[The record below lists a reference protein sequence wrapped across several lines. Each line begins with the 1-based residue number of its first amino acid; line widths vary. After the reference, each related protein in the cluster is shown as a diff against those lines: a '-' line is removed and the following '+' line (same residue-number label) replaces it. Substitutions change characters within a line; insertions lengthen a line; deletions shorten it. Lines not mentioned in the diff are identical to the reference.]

1 VDAATYVALTSVG
14 TRPYVCVEMNYFA
27 YGSNLNTDHLRSW
40 LTRWGVDPEELGPPR
55 KANLPGYRLRTNYL
69 RSNGIGACNIEPR
82 PRSRVEGIVMTVT
95 PSIREVLR
103 LKEGHPHR
111 YAEIEI
117 VVTPFGK
124 QRTVRAFTYI
134 VTHQFALH
142 FDVPVT
148 QEYRRLILEGA
159 ASHRL
164 SPPYQKHLRRILRT
178 LCHERSSSDDAMTR
192 ISTRGTF
199 CDLTL
204 G

>member
-1 VDAATYVALTSVG
+1 
-14 TRPYVCVEMNYFA
+14 
-27 YGSNLNTDHLRSW
+27 
-40 LTRWGVDPEELGPPR
+40 
-55 KANLPGYRLRTNYL
+55 
-69 RSNGIGACNIEPR
+69 
-82 PRSRVEGIVMTVT
+82 MTVT

-164 SPPYQKHLRRILRT
+164 SPPLPEASAAYTPNVMQRAQLF
-178 LCHERSSSDDAMTR
+178 
-192 ISTRGTF
+192 G
-199 CDLTL
+199 
-204 G
+204 

>member
-1 VDAATYVALTSVG
+1 
-14 TRPYVCVEMNYFA
+14 VCVEMNYFA

-40 LTRWGVDPEELGPPR
+40 LTRWGVDPEELGPAQGHPPR
-55 KANLPGYRLRTNYL
+55 LPPADQLPAFQWN
-69 RSNGIGACNIEPR
+69 RSLQHRAPPTEQGRGDRHDRHP
-82 PRSRVEGIVMTVT
+82 IV
-95 PSIREVLR
+95 REVLR

-164 SPPYQKHLRRILRT
+164 SPHYQKHLRRILRT
-178 LCHERSSSDDAMTR
+178 SCHERALRMTR
-192 ISTRGTF
+192 
-199 CDLTL
+199 
-204 G
+204 

>member
-1 VDAATYVALTSVG
+1 MG

-40 LTRWGVDPEELGPPR
+40 LSRWGVDPEELGPAR
-55 KANLPGYRLRTNYL
+55 QAILPGYRLRTNYL
-69 RSNGIGACNIEPR
+69 RSFGVGACNIEPR

-111 YAEIEI
+111 YAEIKI
-117 VVTPFGK
+117 AVAPFGK

-164 SPPYQKHLRRILRT
+164 SPHYQRHLRRMLRP
-178 LCHERSSSDDAMTR
+178 LSHERVSPDEATTR
-192 ISTRGTF
+192 IPTQQISAT
-199 CDLTL
+199 
-204 G
+204 

>member
-1 VDAATYVALTSVG
+1 MEAAPYVALTSMG
-14 TRPYVCVEMNYFA
+14 TRPYVCVEMTYFA

-55 KANLPGYRLRTNYL
+55 KANLPGYRLRTNCL

-82 PRSRVEGIVMTVT
+82 PRNRVEGIVMTVT

-117 VVTPFGK
+117 AVAPLGK

-159 ASHRL
+159 ASHQL
-164 SPPYQKHLRRILRT
+164 SPRYQKNLRRLLRP
-178 LCHERSSSDDAMTR
+178 LSHERISSDEATTR
-192 ISTRGTF
+192 IPTQRISAT
-199 CDLTL
+199 
-204 G
+204 

>member
-1 VDAATYVALTSVG
+1 
-14 TRPYVCVEMNYFA
+14 
-27 YGSNLNTDHLRSW
+27 
-40 LTRWGVDPEELGPPR
+40 
-55 KANLPGYRLRTNYL
+55 
-69 RSNGIGACNIEPR
+69 
-82 PRSRVEGIVMTVT
+82 MTVT

-164 SPPYQKHLRRILRT
+164 SPPTRGICGVYSERYATSAALR
-178 LCHERSSSDDAMTR
+178 MTR
-192 ISTRGTF
+192 
-199 CDLTL
+199 
-204 G
+204 

>member
-1 VDAATYVALTSVG
+1 
-14 TRPYVCVEMNYFA
+14 
-27 YGSNLNTDHLRSW
+27 
-40 LTRWGVDPEELGPPR
+40 
-55 KANLPGYRLRTNYL
+55 
-69 RSNGIGACNIEPR
+69 
-82 PRSRVEGIVMTVT
+82 MTVT

-164 SPPYQKHLRRILRT
+164 SPHYQKHLRRILRT

-192 ISTRGTF
+192 ISTRGKF